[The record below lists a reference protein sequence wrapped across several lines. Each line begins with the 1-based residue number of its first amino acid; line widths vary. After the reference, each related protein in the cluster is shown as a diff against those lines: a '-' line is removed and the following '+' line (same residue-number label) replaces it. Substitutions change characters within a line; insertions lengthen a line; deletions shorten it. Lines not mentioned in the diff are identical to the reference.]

1 MSTLDLPTGTVTFL
15 FTDIEGSTRLAQE
28 LGDGFANVLAA
39 QRQILHDIFRK
50 AGGHEVGTQG
60 DAFFVVFPVAR
71 AAVEAAVAAQK
82 ALAAHPWPDGVSVKV
97 RIGVHTGEAMLIGD
111 DYVGLDVHRAA
122 RISSVAHGGQ
132 ILLSQATHVLLDHD
146 LPDGVAVR
154 DLGAHRL
161 KDLQRPEHIFQVVH
175 PDLPVEFRPLRSV
188 DAFPNN
194 LRVQLTSFIGRE
206 QEMADVS
213 QLLSTARL
221 VTLLGS
227 GGAGKTRLALQVA
240 ADLLEA
246 YSDGVWLIELAPISD
261 PALVPQTVASTIGLR
276 EPARQAADSLVDF
289 LQSKSLLLVMDNC
302 EQVLGATA
310 DLCALL
316 LRRCP
321 QLRVLATSREILGIA
336 GETSYRVP
344 PLSLPDPQHLP
355 SPEAMNQFAAIR
367 LFVERAVLYQPA
379 FKVMKS
385 NMKVIAE
392 LCRRLDGIP
401 LAIELAAARIKV
413 LTVEQIAARLDD
425 RFRLL
430 TGGTRTSLPHHQ
442 TLRAAMDWSHD
453 LLPEDERALF
463 RRLAVFMGG
472 FTLEAA
478 EGVCAG
484 GGMDAVNVL
493 DLLARLVD
501 KSLVVVD
508 EGPGAEARYRLL
520 ETIRQYA
527 LDRLVES
534 GEAGDVRTRHRDF
547 FLALAERAE
556 PELRGPEQKAWLD
569 RLELEHD
576 NFRAALE
583 WARADP
589 NGGEAGLRLAGA
601 LWWFWE
607 VRGYWAE
614 GRQWLQGAL
623 AHAGDVSTAARVKVL
638 NAAGAM
644 ALRQGDGREAQG
656 FANESLVLSRQLGDK
671 RGAASCLVIL
681 GIQACRLEQYDQA
694 EALGGESLNLSQEL
708 GDNWGAAW
716 ARSILGLVAR
726 EEGDYA
732 KARGLLEESLA
743 QMQAMG
749 HPWGHALVLI
759 SLGLLAGDQGQY
771 QRAVALLEEALGL
784 FRQLGD
790 KGYVAYTLL
799 ILGTMASAL
808 GDCERAGALYR
819 ECLTLRRD
827 LQDKRGIA
835 TCLAALGC
843 VAAGT
848 ARFTRAATLF
858 GAAEAVREATG
869 ASIPVFLRD
878 EYDRRV
884 EAASGGLGEA
894 AFKSAWIEGRT
905 MPLDQAIDFAREST
919 LGDFPAPATGSPPQE
934 PG

>member
-1 MSTLDLPTGTVTFL
+1 MPTLDLPTGTVTFL

-39 QRQILHDIFRK
+39 QRQILHDTFRQ

-132 ILLSQATHVLLDHD
+132 ILFSQATRALLDHD

-206 QEMADVS
+206 REMADVR
-213 QLLSTARL
+213 QLLSSARL

-246 YSDGVWLIELAPISD
+246 YADGVWLIELAPISD
-261 PALVPQTVASTIGLR
+261 PALVPQTVASTLGLR

-302 EQVLGATA
+302 EQVLAATA

-321 QLRVLATSREILGIA
+321 RLRILATSRETLGIA

-344 PLSLPDPQHLP
+344 SLSLPDPQHLP
-355 SPEAMNQFAAIR
+355 SPETMNQFAAIR
-367 LFVERAVLYQPA
+367 LFVERTVLYQPA
-379 FKVMKS
+379 FRVTTGNLKA
-385 NMKVIAE
+385 ITE

-478 EGVCAG
+478 EGVCTG
-484 GGMDAVNVL
+484 GGMEAAHVL

-508 EGPGAEARYRLL
+508 EGHGTESRYRLL

-534 GEAGDVRTRHRDF
+534 GEAGEVRTRHRDF
-547 FLALAERAE
+547 FLALTERAE
-556 PELRGPEQKAWLD
+556 PELRGPEQKVWLD

-589 NGGEAGLRLAGA
+589 HGGEAGLRLAGA

-607 VRGYWAE
+607 VRGYWTE
-614 GRQWLQGAL
+614 GRQWLRGAL
-623 AHAGDVSTAARVKVL
+623 SHAGDVSTAARVNVL
-638 NAAGAM
+638 NAAGAL
-644 ALRQGDGREAQG
+644 ALRHGDGNEAQT

-681 GIQACRLEQYDQA
+681 GIQACRLEQYKEA

-708 GDNWGAAW
+708 GDNWGTAW
-716 ARSILGLVAR
+716 ARSILGIVAR
-726 EEGDYA
+726 QEGEH
-732 KARGLLEESLA
+732 ARARTLLEESLV
-743 QMQAMG
+743 QMRAMG
-749 HPWGHALVLI
+749 HQWGHALVLI
-759 SLGLLAGDQGQY
+759 NLALLARDQGEY
-771 QRAVALLEEALGL
+771 QRAAALLEEALGL
-784 FRQLGD
+784 FRRLGD

-799 ILGTMASAL
+799 ILGTIASAL

-843 VAAGT
+843 VAAGA
-848 ARFTRAATLF
+848 ARFMRAATLF

-869 ASIPVFLRD
+869 ASIPAFLRD

-884 EAASGGLGEA
+884 AATAGGLGEA
-894 AFKSAWIEGRT
+894 AFKSAWVEGRT
-905 MPLDQAIDFAREST
+905 MPPDQAIDFAQVST
-919 LGDFPAPATGSPPQE
+919 SGDFPARATGSPQSE